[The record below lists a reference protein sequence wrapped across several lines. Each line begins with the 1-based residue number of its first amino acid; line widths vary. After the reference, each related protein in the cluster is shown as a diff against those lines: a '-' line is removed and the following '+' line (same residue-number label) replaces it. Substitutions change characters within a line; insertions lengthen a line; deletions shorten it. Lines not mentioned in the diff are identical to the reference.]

1 MDDRKIRNMEEF
13 SGVSGISRPT
23 ISKYFNDPSSVRPST
38 RDRIE
43 QAIKRY
49 DYRPNLF
56 AINQNR
62 KLTRNIGIVVPH
74 IVDPFFAEIVRHIET
89 RCIEAGYWAIVL
101 SSHGQA
107 ELETNALDMLRSLKV
122 AGAIIAPL
130 GDASDNALIHQFA
143 SEVPTV
149 LCDSRLDGV
158 GAFVGTDNYRSID
171 LIVDYLSR
179 AGEPPCYLD
188 MPQINTNAHERR
200 DAYVR
205 SMERMGFDPKIIPIV
220 GDGWDFERLGYEQ
233 GLRLISGR
241 DIPSSTILCANDR
254 VAIGL
259 LSAAYE
265 KGLRVGRGPGS
276 AMRIAGHDDH
286 PLSRFTCPP
295 LTTVAQ
301 DYTAI
306 GERSFRILFDAIE
319 RNDAHIPA
327 SQEKLEAKLIM
338 RVSA

>member
-1 MDDRKIRNMEEF
+1 MEEF
-13 SGVSGISRPT
+13 SEVSGISRPT
-23 ISKYFNDPSSVRPST
+23 ISKYFNDPSSVRSST

-43 QAIKRY
+43 QAIKKY

-107 ELETNALDMLRSLKV
+107 ELEANALDMLRSLKV

-130 GDASDNALIHQFA
+130 GQASDEELIHQFA

-158 GAFVGTDNYRSID
+158 GVFVGTDNFQTID

-179 AGEPPCYLD
+179 AGDPPCFVE
-188 MPQINTNAHERR
+188 MPPVNANAYERK

-205 SMERMGFDPKIIPIV
+205 SMERLGLDPKIIPIV
-220 GDGWDFERLGYEQ
+220 GEGWDFERLGYEQ
-233 GLRLISGR
+233 GLRLIASR
-241 DIPSSTILCANDR
+241 ELPSNTILCANDR
-254 VAIGL
+254 IAIGML
-259 LSAAYE
+259 AAAYE

-276 AMRIAGHDDH
+276 AIRIAGHDDH

-295 LTTVAQ
+295 LTTVSQ

-306 GERSFRILFDAIE
+306 ADRSLHILFDAIE
-319 RNDAHIPA
+319 HNDAHIPS
-327 SQEKLEAKLIM
+327 SQVRLEGKLIM
-338 RVSA
+338 RISA